1 MSALV
6 AFSYLSQN
14 AIPITGAL
22 YMAGHYCI
30 PEVCLYFN
38 CKLMRGNR
46 TSKVSTNRLD
56 AFDTPNFPPLATLE
70 VDVQVTEGMM
80 RRTTNMNA
88 KKRSADF
95 NFSRVWIIRFPH
107 ETNAQ

>member
-1 MSALV
+1 MLSY
-6 AFSYLSQN
+6 FS
-14 AIPITGAL
+14 GAL

-70 VDVQVTEGMM
+70 VDVQVGGAWCGSLVAICGGNCRMEI
-80 RRTTNMNA
+80 A
-88 KKRSADF
+88 
-95 NFSRVWIIRFPH
+95 
-107 ETNAQ
+107 

>member
-1 MSALV
+1 
-6 AFSYLSQN
+6 
-14 AIPITGAL
+14 
-22 YMAGHYCI
+22 MAGHYCI

-70 VDVQVTEGMM
+70 VDVQVC
-80 RRTTNMNA
+80 
-88 KKRSADF
+88 
-95 NFSRVWIIRFPH
+95 
-107 ETNAQ
+107 